1 VLKLTCICYYNYK
14 PKFTTFGRG
23 VHDVSQSPSLPAGH
37 FAEDKKGHGLKPP
50 SKHSIVLP
58 KDTTLNR
65 ALQKG
70 TSQAV
75 ANKLGGFNIQQFQL
89 AAVTWLVENNFPLS
103 QFELQSFLQ
112 YDTIG

>member
-1 VLKLTCICYYNYK
+1 V
-14 PKFTTFGRG
+14 
-23 VHDVSQSPSLPAGH
+23 
-37 FAEDKKGHGLKPP
+37 
-50 SKHSIVLP
+50 
-58 KDTTLNR
+58 
-65 ALQKG
+65 LQKG

-89 AAVTWLVENNFPLS
+89 AAVTWLVENNLPLL